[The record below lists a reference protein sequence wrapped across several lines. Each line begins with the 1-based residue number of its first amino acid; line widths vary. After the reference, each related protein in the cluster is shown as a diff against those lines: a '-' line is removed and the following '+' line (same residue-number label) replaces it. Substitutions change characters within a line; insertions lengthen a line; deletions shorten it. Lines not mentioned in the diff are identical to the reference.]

1 MLKFIYKF
9 CLISVLSGSLLLL
22 DFGAKGFALQAAFAA
37 PAGSTNVDAQTSA
50 AVTSGTQAQA
60 NNVQKESLKTGG
72 GQDGD
77 MMATLT
83 MIVVGLVAGNLVK
96 CKMTTDMMLAAAGGV
111 IFIAGDIMASSAIKK
126 AMKEM
131 ETEIT
136 RDKKGNINQEQIEDL
151 QKLKESYEKAKKT
164 ANTKKMLQM
173 AAAAAFTAA
182 AVMAA
187 SLYMTERA
195 AVAACTGALTAAG
208 PACASMFAASC
219 AGAGATCVYPFQA
232 GGIQA
237 TGLIAQITSTDLLG
251 QVPKASV
258 VAESTT
264 TPLDAT
270 NAGVATSAA
279 AQCPAVAG
287 AATACTN
294 IMTVNKI
301 TKGLCPVPLSVVKN
315 KSLDK
320 GLYAAKSVVKPIG
333 IMAFIEKYVLSS
345 AQAFSMIGI
354 ASGAAVAF
362 IVGMSKTIGLM
373 VDQFMFSPLNRAI
386 VWGVLAGLSYMA
398 STATANV
405 IKKIDGYIAQ
415 IDAILNG
422 LKVNADGTTT
432 PNPVNQRP
440 PVNNQYM
447 PTLTNTTIN
456 PNTYDGVDLSG
467 PDGNVIPCL
476 TTVNSGTCVSF
487 EDASRDLIGN
497 SGLSAATQAQIAG
510 IMRVASGMNGT
521 NRITGSTLE
530 GASNLAG
537 SANALRSNLDKLKK
551 DLNTKIKLS
560 GKTFE
565 GESKKFADQL
575 NKAVRDGLKKNNSN
589 VGAMLASIGGAGMSS
604 AVASVKP
611 EEEAVKKLPPVKV
624 NVVDIG
630 AAGAPMV
637 DGSGLTGLETGAGKE
652 LSEKERLALEEQ
664 MKASSGPMDQYDLKN
679 DITKDSNSSI
689 FELISHRYKT
699 SGYQRLFKL
708 KENK

>member
-22 DFGAKGFALQAAFAA
+22 DFGAKGFALQSAFAQGA
-37 PAGSTNVDAQTSA
+37 AANPNAQTNASVNA
-50 AVTSGTQAQA
+50 GTQAQS
-60 NNVQKESLKTGG
+60 NSIQKESLKTGG

-83 MIVVGLVAGNLVK
+83 MIVVGLVASRLFK

-111 IFIAGDIMASSAIKK
+111 IFIAGDIMASSALKT

-131 ETEIT
+131 ETQII
-136 RDKKGNINQEQIEDL
+136 RDKKGNVNQEQIENL
-151 QKLKESYEKAKKT
+151 QKLKESYEKAKKS

-182 AVMAA
+182 AVMAI

-195 AVAACTGALTAAG
+195 AVAACTGALAAAG
-208 PACASMFAASC
+208 PACAAMFTASC
-219 AGAGATCVYPFQA
+219 AGAGATCVYPFQT

-237 TGLIAQITSTDLLG
+237 TGLIAQVMAVDAL
-251 QVPKASV
+251 
-258 VAESTT
+258 STT
-264 TPLDAT
+264 PGPSMAKLPADT
-270 NAGVATSAA
+270 AGTTANSGIASAA
-279 AQCPAVAG
+279 SAQCPAASQSVA
-287 AATACTN
+287 ACANITAIN
-294 IMTVNKI
+294 QI
-301 TKGLCPVPLSVVKN
+301 TKGYCPVPLAVVQ
-315 KSLDK
+315 KS
-320 GLYAAKSVVKPIG
+320 GVPVKPEG
-333 IMAFIEKYVLSS
+333 IMAFLEKYVLSS

-354 ASGAAVAF
+354 ASTAAVIF
-362 IVGMSKTIGLM
+362 IVAMSKTIGLM
-373 VDQFMFSPLNRAI
+373 VDQFLFSPMNRAI
-386 VWGVLAGLSYMA
+386 IWGVLAGLSFMA
-398 STATANV
+398 STATGNV
-405 IKKIDGYIAQ
+405 IKKLEGYIAQ

-422 LKVNADGTTT
+422 LKSNANGTTT

-440 PVNNQYM
+440 AVTNQYI
-447 PTLTNTTIN
+447 PKLTNTTIK

-521 NRITGSTLE
+521 NQITGATLQS
-530 GASNLAG
+530 ASNLAG

-551 DLNTKIKLS
+551 DLNTKIKLT

-575 NKAVRDGLKKNNSN
+575 DKAVRDGLKKNNSN
-589 VGAMLASIGGAGMSS
+589 VGSMLASIGGAGMSS

-611 EEEAVKKLPPVKV
+611 EEEVVKKLPPAKV
-624 NVVDIG
+624 NVIDIG
-630 AAGAPMV
+630 SAGSPMI
-637 DGSGLTGLETGAGKE
+637 DGAGLTGLETGAAGKE

-664 MKASSGPMDQYDLKN
+664 MKASADPMDQYNLEN